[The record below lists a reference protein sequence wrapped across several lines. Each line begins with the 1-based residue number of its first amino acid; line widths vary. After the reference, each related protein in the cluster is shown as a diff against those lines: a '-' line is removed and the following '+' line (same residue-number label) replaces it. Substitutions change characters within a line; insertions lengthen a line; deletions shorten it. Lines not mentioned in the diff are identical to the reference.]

1 MHLTIVFA
9 LVIGVTGCV
18 MARWIARGALH
29 HLLVVRI
36 GDDFIGRRWT
46 GDVLRRLEREIT
58 GEDADGYWVR
68 LIRRF
73 RGLLGGV
80 AAGGL

>member
-29 HLLVVRI
+29 HLLVVQI
-36 GDDFIGRRWT
+36 GDDFIGHAGPVT
-46 GDVLRRLEREIT
+46 YFVAVEREIT
-58 GEDADGYWVR
+58 GETPKATGS
-68 LIRRF
+68 
-73 RGLLGGV
+73 G
-80 AAGGL
+80 

>member
-29 HLLVVRI
+29 HLLLVRF
-36 GDDFIGRRWT
+36 GDDFIGRR
-46 GDVLRRLEREIT
+46 
-58 GEDADGYWVR
+58 
-68 LIRRF
+68 
-73 RGLLGGV
+73 
-80 AAGGL
+80 